1 MSILESTIDRHG
13 ATFAKN
19 REDMLAEI
27 AGLRALE
34 SKARREE
41 EAKRERYE
49 GRGQILPRERVRR
62 MLDRGSPWLELSTLC
77 GYKLHDDKDG
87 SLAGGNLIAGLGYVS
102 GVRALVSATNY
113 VIKGGTM
120 TRSACRRPSAPR
132 RSRCARSCR

>member
-49 GRGQILPRERVRR
+49 GRGQILP
-62 MLDRGSPWLELSTLC
+62 
-77 GYKLHDDKDG
+77 
-87 SLAGGNLIAGLGYVS
+87 
-102 GVRALVSATNY
+102 
-113 VIKGGTM
+113 
-120 TRSACRRPSAPR
+120 
-132 RSRCARSCR
+132 